1 MEEERW
7 GTAITKIEPNKILL
21 RGYRVDKLMGARSF
35 AEAVYLAVKGELPD
49 PEVTKLVDA
58 ILVSSVDHG
67 VTPPSAQT
75 AMTVASTGASVT
87 TALAAGVSA
96 IQRFHG
102 GAIEDCMRV
111 LYQAVERAEEEG
123 ATYDEYAKELLK
135 ISKQEKK
142 RISGFGHR
150 IHTEDPRSIKLFAIA
165 EEAGIDDRHIRMAK
179 ALEDATEEIIGKR
192 LPLNVDGAIAA
203 VLCCLNFAPELGN
216 AFFAISRLPGLVAHV
231 EEEKRRYRPMRRILI
246 DKHYY
251 DGPDEREL

>member
-1 MEEERW
+1 MADEEW

-21 RGYRVDKLMGARSF
+21 RGYRVDQLMGAKGF
-35 AEAVYLAVKGELPD
+35 AEVVYLAVKGELPD
-49 PEVTKLVDA
+49 PNVARLMDA

-111 LYQAVERAEEEG
+111 LYGAVEEAEKRSL
-123 ATYDEYAKELLK
+123 AFSAYAVELLK
-135 ISKQEKK
+135 ISKEQK
-142 RISGFGHR
+142 RRIPGFGHR
-150 IHTEDPRSIKLFAIA
+150 IHTEDPRSIKLLAMA
-165 EEAGIDDRHIRMAK
+165 GGAGIDDRHIRMAK
-179 ALEDATEEIIGKR
+179 ALEDATEEVIGRR

-203 VLCCLNFAPELGN
+203 VLCCLDFTPELGN

-231 EEEKRRYRPMRRILI
+231 EEEKRRYRPMRRIVVR
-246 DKHYY
+246 DHYY